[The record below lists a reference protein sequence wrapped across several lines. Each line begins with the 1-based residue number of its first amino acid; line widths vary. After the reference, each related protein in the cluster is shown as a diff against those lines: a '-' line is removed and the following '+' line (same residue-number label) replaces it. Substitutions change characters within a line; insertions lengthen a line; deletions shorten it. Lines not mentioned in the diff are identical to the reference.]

1 MLNNQPELT
10 NLLFGLEILSSL
22 TAIFFLNRLKKTYW
36 KWFAIYLTIVF
47 LFDILI
53 AKEIFSFSVKKQMI
67 YAYIVFP
74 LQFIFFYW
82 LYAYKSLNKRKL
94 FFAFLLIYLLSFIPV
109 ELYFA
114 KLKVIFSFNYTIGTF
129 LLMILVFLEFKK
141 QIQNDDI
148 LQFWT
153 NKMFYINIGVML
165 FYVGTLPFFGL
176 YNLIV
181 KEPTIWNAYYIYFL
195 ISNCLMY
202 LFFTASFIWGKP
214 KL

>member
-1 MLNNQPELT
+1 MLKFHPEIID
-10 NLLFGLEILSSL
+10 LLLWCEFICAT
-22 TAIFFLNRLKKTYW
+22 TAIFKFKEIKNTYW
-36 KWFAIYLTIVF
+36 KWFTIFIIYIFIIEKFGVY
-47 LFDILI
+47 LFDLFLI
-53 AKEIFSFSVKKQMI
+53 KKD
-67 YAYIVFP
+67 VFFA
-74 LQFIFFYW
+74 FIGIPIQYVFFFW
-82 LYAYKSLNKRKL
+82 LYSIKSLKNKKL
-94 FFAFLLIYLLSFIPV
+94 FFIFTSLYLLSFIPI
-109 ELYFA
+109 ELYF
-114 KLKVIFSFNYTIGTF
+114 KSFDIVYSFNMTTGTF

-153 NKMFYINIGVML
+153 NKMFYINIGIML

-176 YNLIV
+176 YNLLL

>member
-10 NLLFGLEILSSL
+10 NLLFWLEIFSSL
-22 TAIFFLNRLKKTYW
+22 TAMFFLNKIKKTYW
-36 KWFAIYLTIVF
+36 KWFAVYLFIVC
-47 LFDILI
+47 LFDVLI
-53 AKEIFSFSVKKQMI
+53 VNIKPFFRIKKQI
-67 YAYIVFP
+67 FHAYLVIP
-74 LQFIFFYW
+74 LQFVFFYW
-82 LYAYKSLNKRKL
+82 LYAYKSLNRKKL
-94 FFAFLLIYLLSFIPV
+94 FFVFLSIYLLSFIPV

-114 KLKVIFSFNYTIGTF
+114 KLKVVYSFNMTVGTF

-153 NKMFYINIGVML
+153 NKMFYINMGVML

-181 KEPTIWNAYYIYFL
+181 KEPSIWNAYYLYFL

-202 LFFTASFIWGKP
+202 LLFTASFIWGKP

>member
-10 NLLFGLEILSSL
+10 NLLFWLEIFSSL
-22 TAIFFLNRLKKTYW
+22 TAMFFLNKIKKTYW
-36 KWFAIYLTIVF
+36 KWFAVYLFIVC
-47 LFDILI
+47 LFDVLI
-53 AKEIFSFSVKKQMI
+53 VNIMPFFRIKKQI
-67 YAYIVFP
+67 FHAYLVIP
-74 LQFIFFYW
+74 LQFVFFYW
-82 LYAYKSLNKRKL
+82 LYAYKSLNRKKL
-94 FFAFLLIYLLSFIPV
+94 FFVFLSIYLLSFIPV

-114 KLKVIFSFNYTIGTF
+114 KLKVVYSFNMTVGTF

-153 NKMFYINIGVML
+153 NKMFYINMGVML

-181 KEPTIWNAYYIYFL
+181 KEPSIWNAYYLYFL

-202 LFFTASFIWGKP
+202 LLFTASFIWGKP